1 MEKSPL
7 ILILLGKSG
16 SGKGTQ
22 VNLLKDKLGL
32 DFLGTGALL
41 RARKMVGDFSG
52 NKIADVIDNGGIVPP
67 PVVFKLW
74 MDKFEEFK
82 NKGDAFKGVIL
93 DGSPRKL
100 REAWLMDDALGWF
113 EWDKRVKIMLID
125 ISDEEAINRIAKR
138 KICPKCGNIVVIAGS
153 NDSDVCSNCGEKL
166 IIRPEDT
173 IEGTQKRLEWFREE
187 VAETVEH
194 YESMGRLIK
203 INGEQSVEG
212 VFNDIMKEIE
222 KDDNN

>member
-41 RARKMVGDFSG
+41 RERKKIGDFSA
-52 NKIADVIDNGGIVPP
+52 NKIAEVIDKGGIVPP

-74 MDKFEEFK
+74 MDKFEAFK
-82 NKGDAFKGVIL
+82 NKGDEFKGVIL

-100 REAWLMDDALGWF
+100 LEAKLLDDSLGWF
-113 EWDKRVKIMLID
+113 NWDKRVKILLID

-138 KICPKCGNIVVIAGS
+138 KICPKCGNIAIISDSEDS
-153 NDSDVCSNCGEKL
+153 NKCSVCGGEL

-173 IEGTQKRLEWFREE
+173 VEGTQKRLEWFREE
-187 VAETVEH
+187 VVETVNH

-203 INGEQSVEG
+203 INGEQSVEN

>member
-22 VNLLKDKLGL
+22 VELLRDKLNL

-41 RARKMVGDFSG
+41 RERKKTEDFSG
-52 NKIADVIDNGGIVPP
+52 LKISSVIDHGGIVPP

-74 MDKFEEFK
+74 MDKFEMFK
-82 NKGDAFKGVIL
+82 NGGNFNGMIL

-100 REAWLMDDALGWF
+100 REAWLMEDALGWF
-113 EWDKRVKIMLID
+113 EWDKNVKVILID
-125 ISDEEAINRIAKR
+125 ISDEEAIKRIGKR
-138 KICPKCGNIVVIAGS
+138 MICPKCGNIEIISGDSAGIE
-153 NDSDVCSNCGEKL
+153 NCSKCGEEL
-166 IIRPEDT
+166 IVRPDDT
-173 IEGTQKRLEWFREE
+173 VQGIKNRLDWFRKE
-187 VAETVEH
+187 VEETVKF
-194 YESMGRLIK
+194 YEERGMLVR

-212 VFNDIMKEIE
+212 VSNDIMKEIE
-222 KDDNN
+222 K

>member
-7 ILILLGKSG
+7 IVILLGKSG

-41 RARKMVGDFSG
+41 RERKKVGDFSA
-52 NKIADVIDNGGIVPP
+52 NKIASVIDNGGIVPT
-67 PVVFKLW
+67 PVAFKLW

-82 NKGDAFKGVIL
+82 NKGDKFKGVIL

-100 REAWLMDDALGWF
+100 KEADLMTDALAWF

-138 KICPKCGNIVVIAGS
+138 KICSKCGNIVVVSGS
-153 NDSDVCSNCGEKL
+153 NDSDVCSVCGEIL
-166 IIRPEDT
+166 VIRPDDT
-173 IEGTQKRLEWFREE
+173 IEGTKKRLEWFKEE
-187 VAETVEH
+187 VEEAIKY

>member
-41 RARKMVGDFSG
+41 RERKKVGDFSAK
-52 NKIADVIDNGGIVPP
+52 KIADVIDNGGIVPA

-74 MDKFEEFK
+74 MEKFEEFK
-82 NKGDAFKGVIL
+82 NRKEEFKGVIL

-100 REAWLMDDALGWF
+100 LEAKLLDDALGWF
-113 EWDKRVKIMLID
+113 NWEKRVKIILID

-138 KICPKCGNIVVIAGS
+138 KICPKCGNIVIVSGS
-153 NDSDVCSNCGEKL
+153 NDLDICSNCGEKL
-166 IIRPEDT
+166 ITRAEDT
-173 IEGTQKRLEWFREE
+173 IEGTKKRLEWFRDE
-187 VAETVEH
+187 VEETVNH
-194 YESMGRLIK
+194 YESMGKLIK
-203 INGEQSVEG
+203 INGEQSVEN

>member
-22 VNLLKDKLGL
+22 VDLLKDKLNL
-32 DFLGTGALL
+32 DFLGTGSLL
-41 RARKMVGDFSG
+41 RERKKVGDFSA

-74 MDKFEEFK
+74 MDKFEGFK
-82 NKGDAFKGVIL
+82 NKGDEFKGVIL
-93 DGSPRKL
+93 DGSPRKIL
-100 REAWLMDDALGWF
+100 EAKLMDDALGWF

-138 KICPKCGNIVVIAGS
+138 KICPKCGAIAIVSGTS
-153 NDSDVCSNCGEKL
+153 ESDVCPKCGEVL
-166 IIRPEDT
+166 IIRPEDS

-222 KDDNN
+222 KDDIN

>member
-41 RARKMVGDFSG
+41 RERKIVGDFSG
-52 NKIADVIDNGGIVPP
+52 KKIADVIDNGGIVPP

-113 EWDKRVKIMLID
+113 EWDKRVKIILID

-138 KICPKCGNIVVIAGS
+138 KICPRCGNIVVILIPTIQIF
-153 NDSDVCSNCGEKL
+153 VLIVEK
-166 IIRPEDT
+166 
-173 IEGTQKRLEWFREE
+173 
-187 VAETVEH
+187 
-194 YESMGRLIK
+194 S
-203 INGEQSVEG
+203 
-212 VFNDIMKEIE
+212 
-222 KDDNN
+222 

>member
-22 VNLLKDKLGL
+22 VNLLKEKLNL
-32 DFLGTGALL
+32 DFLGTGGLL
-41 RARKMVGDFSG
+41 RDRKKTNDFSG
-52 NKIADVIDNGGIVPP
+52 NKIADVIDNGGIVPA

-82 NKGDAFKGVIL
+82 NKGDEFKGVIL

-100 REAWLMDDALGWF
+100 KEAWLMDDALGWF
-113 EWDKRVKIMLID
+113 NWDKRVKILLID

-138 KICPKCGNIVVIAGS
+138 KICPKCGNIVVVSGS
-153 NDSDVCSNCGEKL
+153 EDSNNCSECGEAL

-187 VAETVEH
+187 VGETINH

-222 KDDNN
+222 KDDIN